1 MKHLKKFATEKE
13 AHITLQPNVVLID
26 DTQKVVYNA
35 LYGVFIQHIDGTIH
49 TMDEWTEKGFTNDMA
64 NGVAV
69 GGGYVSFVIAKSD
82 VSTSMAWSSDA
93 STLVE
98 GVVTTRDE
106 EVMKEDYAGAAN
118 TQAIVAADTD
128 GSSAAS
134 ACAGYVFPNG
144 QHGYLPAAGEWR
156 IATIFLDAIQSALAL
171 IGGDAI
177 YKMYMPSKIT
187 GYWTSTQRSAT
198 GAWFL
203 GMYPEKFY
211 YFDKGVLDHVRPF
224 RNL

>member
-1 MKHLKKFATEKE
+1 MKHLKKFATEKD
-13 AHITLQPNVVLID
+13 AHITLQPNVVLIE

-35 LYGVFIQHIDGTIH
+35 LYGVFIQHVDGTIH
-49 TMDEWTEKGFTNDMA
+49 TMDEWTEKGFANDMA

-69 GGGYVSFVIAKSD
+69 GGGNVSFVIAKSD
-82 VSTSMAWSSDA
+82 VSSSMAWSSDA

-156 IATIFLDAIQSALAL
+156 IAMIFINAIQSALAL

-177 YKMYMPSKIT
+177 YKGYAIGPIT
-187 GYWTSTQRSAT
+187 GYWTSTQRSET
-198 GAWFL
+198 GAWFIETY
-203 GMYPEKFY
+203 GP
-211 YFDKGVLDHVRPF
+211 YFHYFGKDHLDHVRPF
-224 RNL
+224 TNL